1 MTKRHGIIS
10 GRSFLG
16 VTKRARLAMTDDPAA
31 KAETEGARR
40 LLADSE
46 AVLEDLID
54 GFRRMSDRLSVGED
68 VTVEVS
74 KAPMAL
80 ASVRASILDE
90 VRRNESRILQAEGL
104 MATADLDQIRFDIG
118 RRLDRIRDA
127 RGADGISGGDDE
139 G

>member
-1 MTKRHGIIS
+1 
-10 GRSFLG
+10 
-16 VTKRARLAMTDDPAA
+16 MTDDPAA

-54 GFRRMSDRLSVGED
+54 GFRRMFDRLSVGED
-68 VTVEVS
+68 VTVEDS

-80 ASVRASILDE
+80 ASVRAPILDE

-104 MATADLDQIRFDIG
+104 MATADLDLDQIRFDIG
-118 RRLDRIRDA
+118 RRLDCIRDA

>member
-1 MTKRHGIIS
+1 
-10 GRSFLG
+10 
-16 VTKRARLAMTDDPAA
+16 MTDDPAA

-54 GFRRMSDRLSVGED
+54 GFRRMFDRLSVGED
-68 VTVEVS
+68 VTVEDS

-80 ASVRASILDE
+80 ASVRAPILDE

-127 RGADGISGGDDE
+127 RGADGVPGGDDE
-139 G
+139 V

>member
-1 MTKRHGIIS
+1 
-10 GRSFLG
+10 
-16 VTKRARLAMTDDPAA
+16 MTDDPAA